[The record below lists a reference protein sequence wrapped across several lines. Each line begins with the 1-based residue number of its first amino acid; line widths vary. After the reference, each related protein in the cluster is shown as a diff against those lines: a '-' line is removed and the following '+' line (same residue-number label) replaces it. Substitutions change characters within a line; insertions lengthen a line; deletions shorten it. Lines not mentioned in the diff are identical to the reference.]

1 MQIRKATLADAHT
14 LSALNVDVQKIH
26 ADAIPH
32 IFKQPESDSFAVQF
46 MQERLEDPT
55 NLFLIAN
62 LDDQDI
68 GYLFARIV
76 DRPEN
81 PFMHAWKY
89 IYIDQISVKPRY
101 QGLGCGRVLFQHLRQ
116 VTTELGIET
125 ILLDTWLFNIQAQAF
140 FKKQGFTTFNYRMW
154 MQI

>member
-14 LSALNVDVQKIH
+14 LAALNVDVQKIH

-46 MQERLEDPT
+46 MQERLEDPA

-62 LDDQDI
+62 LDSQDI

-89 IYIDQISVKPRY
+89 IYIDQISVKPRC
-101 QGLGCGRVLFQHLRQ
+101 QGLGCGRALFQHLRQ

-140 FKKQGFTTFNYRMW
+140 FKKQGFATFNYRMW